1 MENSNNAISLLDRF
15 NRWFQESVTIKLFS
29 IGFLILILIIPL
41 SWVDD
46 LIYERQARSGEVLT
60 EITSKWSGYQSI
72 CGPVIVLPYKVT
84 EVFKEKGKE
93 PRIVEYVE
101 KAFLLPEELKTS
113 GKVEPQVLH
122 RGIYEAAVYQAGL
135 NVNATWVTPDLH
147 SMNINGKVLWNEAYL
162 VFGISDLRGISENPT
177 VMYGEQLLI
186 TEPSNELGFRY
197 NGNMST
203 GLVAKLNWD
212 DENNFNQPFSIQLNF
227 KGSNGLNFIPVGKT
241 TFVNVSGPWSNPSF
255 NGEFLPVSRSITDGG
270 FTAEWKVLH
279 FNRPFT
285 QQWVEENKNLSGSD
299 FGVELL
305 IPVEQYQKSMRTSK
319 YGILIILLTFV
330 SLFLVEIS
338 QRIKIHPFQ
347 YILMGAA
354 LIVYY
359 ILLLSLSEQVGY
371 NGSYLIS
378 SIATVALLTLYSASF
393 LKSKKIV
400 GLFSGLLMAFYGFIY
415 VIIIQQDFSLLTG
428 SVGLFIVISTL
439 MYLTRKINWYREA
452 V

>member
-1 MENSNNAISLLDRF
+1 MENTNSTMNLLDRF

-29 IGFLILILIIPL
+29 IGFLILILMIPL

-46 LIYERQARSGEVLT
+46 LIYERQARSGEVVT

-93 PRIVEYVE
+93 PRVIEYVE
-101 KAFLLPEELKTS
+101 KAFLLPEELNIS
-113 GKVEPQVLH
+113 GKVKPKVLN
-122 RGIYEAAVYQAGL
+122 RGIYEAAVYEAGL
-135 NVNATWVTPDLH
+135 NVNASWIAPDLK
-147 SMNINGKVLWNEAYL
+147 SLDIDGKVMWNEAYL

-177 VMYGEQLLI
+177 VQYGEQILV
-186 TEPSNELGFRY
+186 TEPSSDLGFRY
-197 NGNMST
+197 SGNMST
-203 GLVAKLNWD
+203 GLIAKLNWD
-212 DENNFNQPFSIQLNF
+212 DDSNFNQPFSIQLNF
-227 KGSNGLNFIPVGKT
+227 KGSNGLDFIPVGKT
-241 TFVNVSGPWSNPSF
+241 TSVNVSGPWPSPSF
-255 NGEFLPVSRSITDGG
+255 NGEFLPTSRTITDAD

-285 QQWVEENKNLSGSD
+285 QQWVEDNKNLAGSD

-359 ILLLSLSEQVGY
+359 TLLLSLSEQVGY

-378 SIATVALLTLYSASF
+378 SIATAALLTLYSASF
-393 LKSKKIV
+393 LKSRKLV
-400 GLFSGLLMAFYGFIY
+400 GLFSGVLLAFYGFIY

-428 SVGLFIVISTL
+428 SVGLFIVISAL

>member
-1 MENSNNAISLLDRF
+1 MENSNNAMNLLDRF

-29 IGFLILILIIPL
+29 IGFLILILMIPL
-41 SWVDD
+41 SWIDD
-46 LIYERQARSGEVLT
+46 LIYERQARSGEVVT
-60 EITSKWSGYQSI
+60 EITSKWSGYQSV

-84 EVFKEKGKE
+84 EVVKQSGKE
-93 PRIVEYVE
+93 PRIVEYIK
-101 KAFLLPEELKTS
+101 KAYLLPEELKIS
-113 GKVEPQVLH
+113 GKVDPQVLH

-135 NVNATWVTPDLH
+135 NVNAYWVAPDLK
-147 SMNINGKVLWNEAYL
+147 SINIEGMVMWNEAYL
-162 VFGISDLRGISENPT
+162 VLGISDLRGISENPT
-177 VMYGEQLLI
+177 VKYGEQLLV
-186 TEPSNELGFRY
+186 TEPSNELGYRY

-203 GLVAKLNWD
+203 GLVAKLNWE
-212 DENNFNQPFSIQLNF
+212 DETNFNQPFSIQLNF
-227 KGSNGLNFIPVGKT
+227 KGSNGLDFIPVGKT
-241 TFVNVSGPWSNPSF
+241 TSVNVSGPWANPSF
-255 NGEFLPVSRSITDGG
+255 NGEFLPASRSITDKG

-285 QQWVEENKNLSGSD
+285 QQWVEDNKNLSGSD

-359 ILLLSLSEQVGY
+359 TLLLSLSEQVGY
-371 NGSYLIS
+371 NGSYVIS
-378 SIATVALLTLYSASF
+378 SVATVALLTLYSASF
-393 LKSKKIV
+393 LKPKKLV
-400 GLFSGLLMAFYGFIY
+400 GLFSNLLLAFYSFIY

-428 SVGLFIVISTL
+428 SIGLFVVISAL

>member
-1 MENSNNAISLLDRF
+1 MENTNSTMNLLDRF

-29 IGFLILILIIPL
+29 IGFLIFILMIPL

-46 LIYERQARSGEVLT
+46 LIYERQARSGEVVT

-93 PRIVEYVE
+93 PRVIEYVE
-101 KAFLLPEELKTS
+101 KAFLLPEELNIS
-113 GKVEPQVLH
+113 GKVKPKVLN
-122 RGIYEAAVYQAGL
+122 RGIYEAAVYEAGL
-135 NVNATWVTPDLH
+135 NVNASWIAPDLK
-147 SMNINGKVLWNEAYL
+147 SLDIDGKVMWNEAYL

-177 VMYGEQLLI
+177 VQYGEQILV
-186 TEPSNELGFRY
+186 TEPSSDLGFRY
-197 NGNMST
+197 SGNMST
-203 GLVAKLNWD
+203 GLIAKLNWD
-212 DENNFNQPFSIQLNF
+212 DDSNFNQPFSIQLNF
-227 KGSNGLNFIPVGKT
+227 KGSNGLDFIPVGKT
-241 TFVNVSGPWSNPSF
+241 TSVNVSGPWPSPSF
-255 NGEFLPVSRSITDGG
+255 NGEFLPTSRTITDAD

-285 QQWVEENKNLSGSD
+285 QQWVEDNKNLAGSD

-359 ILLLSLSEQVGY
+359 TLLLSLSEQVGY

-378 SIATVALLTLYSASF
+378 SIATAALLTLYSASF
-393 LKSKKIV
+393 LKSRKLV
-400 GLFSGLLMAFYGFIY
+400 GLFSGVLLAFYGFIY

-428 SVGLFIVISTL
+428 SVGLFIVISAL

>member
-1 MENSNNAISLLDRF
+1 MENTNSTMNLLDRF

-29 IGFLILILIIPL
+29 IGFLILILMIPL

-46 LIYERQARSGEVLT
+46 LIYERQARSGEVVT

-93 PRIVEYVE
+93 PRVVEYVE
-101 KAFLLPEELKTS
+101 KAFLLPEELNIS
-113 GKVEPQVLH
+113 GKVKPKVLN

-135 NVNATWVTPDLH
+135 NVNASWIVPDLK
-147 SMNINGKVLWNEAYL
+147 SLDIDGKVMWNEAYL

-177 VMYGEQLLI
+177 VQYGEQILV
-186 TEPSNELGFRY
+186 TEPSSELGFRY
-197 NGNMST
+197 SGNMST
-203 GLVAKLNWD
+203 GLIAKLNWND
-212 DENNFNQPFSIQLNF
+212 DSNFNQPFSIHLNF
-227 KGSNGLNFIPVGKT
+227 KGSNGMDFIPVGKT
-241 TFVNVSGPWSNPSF
+241 TSVKVSGPWPSPSF
-255 NGEFLPVSRSITDGG
+255 NGEFLPTSRTITDTD

-285 QQWVEENKNLSGSD
+285 QQWVEENKNLAGSD

-359 ILLLSLSEQVGY
+359 TLLLSLSEQVGY

-378 SIATVALLTLYSASF
+378 SIATAALLTLYSASF
-393 LKSKKIV
+393 LKARKLV
-400 GLFSGLLMAFYGFIY
+400 GLFSGVLLAFYGFIY

-428 SVGLFIVISTL
+428 SVGLFIVISAL